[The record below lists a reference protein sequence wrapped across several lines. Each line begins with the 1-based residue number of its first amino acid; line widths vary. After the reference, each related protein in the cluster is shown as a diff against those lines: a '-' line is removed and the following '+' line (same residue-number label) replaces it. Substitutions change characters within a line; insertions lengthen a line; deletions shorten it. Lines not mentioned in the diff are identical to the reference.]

1 MVVSILFNFYELFQ
15 VVTDLDQS
23 VRTAAE
29 LLDRL
34 LKDIITENLTFS
46 TENFIF
52 KNIFPIRLFWQKKPN
67 NK

>member
-1 MVVSILFNFYELFQ
+1 MHCDVVNGLFNFYELSQ

-52 KNIFPIRLFWQKKPN
+52 KNIFPIRLL
-67 NK
+67 